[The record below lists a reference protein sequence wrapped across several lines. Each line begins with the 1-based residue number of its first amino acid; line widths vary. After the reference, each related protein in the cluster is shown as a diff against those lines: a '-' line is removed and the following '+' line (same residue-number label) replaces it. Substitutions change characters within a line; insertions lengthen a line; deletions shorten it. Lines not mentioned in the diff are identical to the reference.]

1 MTKDEKNKVTSEY
14 KAYNASKNRT
24 DRDSNSPIVVGSV
37 LHLTGLQPFNVGTT
51 FEYYGWTNDENI
63 PLSDKHTG
71 RRGNGLDLKGNT
83 DEERNL
89 ALLDEIASSATGKI
103 AVKVVA
109 IDERKRL
116 YDGRETLVSYL
127 KFAKV

>member
-1 MTKDEKNKVTSEY
+1 MTKDEKNKVMSEY

-71 RRGNGLDLKGNT
+71 RRGNGLGLKGNT

-89 ALLDEIASSATGKI
+89 SLLDEIASSTTGKI